1 MLPFCLLLV
10 IFPKWYKIIKR
21 RKIMFGIIIAALVLI
36 LLFRCLCIV
45 PQAQQYVI
53 EFLGKY
59 NCGIRAKRTGCD

>member
-1 MLPFCLLLV
+1 MV
-10 IFPKWYKIIKR
+10 
-21 RKIMFGIIIAALVLI
+21 GIIIAALVII

-59 NCGIRAKRTGCD
+59 EKVSSIVDIRANICCADLYRK